1 MSGDM
6 VDIVRETWEVVLGKK
21 VQLNRSLFDQG
32 GHSLIVLKLYNLLRK
47 VLPSYEFVVGDL
59 FRYPTINRFVEEIT
73 ARKEAVPIQ
82 ESTVPS
88 YSKIEVLEK
97 VKQGELSVEE
107 AMKIIGGHRL

>member
-1 MSGDM
+1 MGSSF
-6 VDIVRETWEVVLGKK
+6 RKK